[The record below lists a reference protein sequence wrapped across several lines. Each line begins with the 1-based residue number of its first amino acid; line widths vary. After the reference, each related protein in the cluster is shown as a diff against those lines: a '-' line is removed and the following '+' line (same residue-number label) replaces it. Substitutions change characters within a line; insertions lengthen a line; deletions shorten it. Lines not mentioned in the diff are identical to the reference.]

1 MKKSKLFLGITYLI
15 SGIVSLIF
23 AIMSNN
29 DSVSGLLSGLAGAGI
44 VPGIA
49 LIWNYIYWSRPK
61 NKEKYEEIMKK
72 EKINLLDERN
82 ERIRDKSGRET
93 NKIMFMILL
102 ILLIIFM
109 GLRILEIFMPF
120 SKQVIILL
128 SGLMIFQIICEI
140 VIYRKISKEI

>member
-1 MKKSKLFLGITYLI
+1 
-15 SGIVSLIF
+15 
-23 AIMSNN
+23 MSNN
-29 DSVSGLLSGLAGAGI
+29 DSISGLLSVLAGAGI

-49 LIWNYIYWSRPK
+49 LICSYIYWSRPK